1 MGLFSKKEKKK
12 SEDITSEKTTS
23 SELSIT
29 KEDKK
34 PAKQKKSKTTLRV
47 KNDKS
52 KGSSFW
58 VVDTKDGQEV
68 ILFSGTIMEC
78 QSYIYLA
85 SRNLML

>member
-1 MGLFSKKEKKK
+1 MKKENESKGLEHGSYKIVDVREKKEKKLK
-12 SEDITSEKTTS
+12 
-23 SELSIT
+23 
-29 KEDKK
+29 
-34 PAKQKKSKTTLRV
+34 AKTTLRV

-58 VVDTKDGQEV
+58 VVDTKGGEET

>member
-1 MGLFSKKEKKK
+1 MGIFSKKSKK
-12 SEDITSEKTTS
+12 SEELISEETTAT
-23 SELSIT
+23 E
-29 KEDKK
+29 EKK
-34 PAKQKKSKTTLRV
+34 PSKQKKSKTTLRV

-58 VVDTKDGQEV
+58 VVDTKGGEET

>member
-1 MGLFSKKEKKK
+1 MGMFSKKTKKDETSVSTESQDLSK
-12 SEDITSEKTTS
+12 TSEAS
-23 SELSIT
+23 
-29 KEDKK
+29 K
-34 PAKQKKSKTTLRV
+34 PTKQKKSKTTLRV

-58 VVDTKDGQEV
+58 VVDTKGGEET

>member
-1 MGLFSKKEKKK
+1 MKKENESKGLEQGSYKIVDVREKKEKKLK
-12 SEDITSEKTTS
+12 
-23 SELSIT
+23 
-29 KEDKK
+29 
-34 PAKQKKSKTTLRV
+34 AKTTLRV

-58 VVDTKDGQEV
+58 VVDTKGGEET

>member
-1 MGLFSKKEKKK
+1 MGLFSKKATKK
-12 SEDITSEKTTS
+12 SEDITSEKTTAT
-23 SELSIT
+23 ELPKT
-29 KEDKK
+29 KEENK
-34 PAKQKKSKTTLRV
+34 PTKQKKSKTTLRV

-58 VVDTKDGQEV
+58 VVDIKDGQEV